1 MHTEVASVVQDDTPG
16 ADALLI
22 EYDSYIRKQARRYM
36 LNARRLAHPDALDM
50 EIDELAQKIRIKIWG
65 AWQKQDISNPKGY
78 IGRIAHNEF
87 ISMVRQHRPISQL
100 PLDEE
105 GELYQGDVV
114 GTFSQ
119 EEQDPA
125 DEVEQ
130 ADVNRYYLHKV
141 VEAIVTLPRQQQRAM
156 LYALKEKIDDICA
169 FKRACRAHNIDVEA
183 LRPPTSGGEL
193 QAMRSS
199 TTIARKKLR
208 LLLKL
213 SFVAPQ
219 HTILPLDIGMTR

>member
-1 MHTEVASVVQDDTPG
+1 MHTEAASVVQHGKPG
-16 ADALLI
+16 AEALLT
-22 EYDSYIRKQARRYM
+22 EYDLYIRKQARRYM
-36 LNARRLAHPDALDM
+36 QNAARLAHPDVLDM
-50 EIDELAQKIRIKIWG
+50 EVDELAQKIRIKIWRAG
-65 AWQKQDISNPKGY
+65 QKQHISNPKAY
-78 IGRIAHNEF
+78 ISRIAHNEF

-114 GTFSQ
+114 STFSQ
-119 EEQDPA
+119 EGQDPA

-130 ADVNRYYLHKV
+130 ADSNRYYLHKTV
-141 VEAIVTLPRQQQRAM
+141 DAIVTLPQQQQRAM
-156 LYALKEKIDDICA
+156 LYALKEKLDDMYT
-169 FKRACRAHNIDVEA
+169 FKRACRAYNIDVEA
-183 LRPPTSGGEL
+183 LHAPRSVGEL

-213 SFVAPQ
+213 YIVAPQ
-219 HTILPLDIGMTR
+219 NEILPLDIPMTR